1 MTHIELLL
9 TDAVNVLKTEED
21 TPRTRAMIAVLH
33 AGLTWFDDFE
43 EYALPSWATSQAD
56 RNFKITPEGRAA
68 LQLAEA
74 VLGVE

>member
-1 MTHIELLL
+1 MTNIELLL

-21 TPRTRAMIAVLH
+21 TPRTRAMIAVLY
-33 AGLTWFDDFE
+33 AGLTWFDNFE
-43 EYALPSWATSQAD
+43 EYALPSGAISRAD
-56 RNFKITPEGRAA
+56 RNFKVTPEGRAA

>member
-1 MTHIELLL
+1 MTNIELLL
-9 TDAVNVLKTEED
+9 TDAVSVLKTEED

-33 AGLTWFDDFE
+33 AGLTWFDE
-43 EYALPSWATSQAD
+43 AISGAD
-56 RNFKITPEGRAA
+56 RYFKVTPEGRAA

>member
-1 MTHIELLL
+1 MTTIQRLL
-9 TDAVNVLKTEED
+9 TDAVDVLKTEED
-21 TPRTRAMIAVLH
+21 TPRTRAMIAVLY
-33 AGLTWFDDFE
+33 AGLTWFDNFD
-43 EYALPSWATSQAD
+43 EYVLPSGATSGAD

>member
-1 MTHIELLL
+1 MTHIERLL

-21 TPRTRAMIAVLH
+21 TPRTRAMIAVLY
-33 AGLTWFDDFE
+33 AGLTWFDDE
-43 EYALPSWATSQAD
+43 AILQAD